1 MLRVP
6 ADFPHVGST
15 CFLTPRGEEARI
27 LQCNANGSV
36 LVAIRRA
43 PTRYVDLGTA
53 SDTRTIQPGDFHAT
67 VEEALGRKP
76 VARGRRS
83 RSSVAT
89 AKSRKVA

>member
-1 MLRVP
+1 MLKIP

-15 CFLTPRGEEARI
+15 CFLTPHGEEARI

-67 VEEALGRKP
+67 VEEALGIKPTRRTSKRRK
-76 VARGRRS
+76 A
-83 RSSVAT
+83 A
-89 AKSRKVA
+89 

>member
-15 CFLTPRGEEARI
+15 CFLTPRAEEARI

-67 VEEALGRKP
+67 VEEALGINPPRRTSKRRK
-76 VARGRRS
+76 A
-83 RSSVAT
+83 A
-89 AKSRKVA
+89 